1 MDKNQVEM
9 TDQELLQF
17 RMFQEQMKAVNNY
30 NTPTMNFPEAKLSF
44 TELRKSSYVRKSLS
58 SDEYIV
64 KVALL
69 HPFAYFWSVIL
80 LLFGIFWL
88 GAFGDFGSKS
98 LLKTLIP
105 FQQYLGYFFIF
116 IGLCKYLNLKMT
128 EMVVTNKRV
137 VCKTGIISVNTEELK
152 NQRIESVEIK
162 QTLWQRIWG
171 YADIYFTGTG
181 VSYVLFTNIKD
192 ARQVKSILEDNL
204 DV

>member
-1 MDKNQVEM
+1 MDKNHIEM

-17 RMFQEQMKAVNNY
+17 RMFQEQMKSVNNY
-30 NTPTMNFPEAKLSF
+30 PSSSMNFPIAKLSF
-44 TELRKSSYVRKSLS
+44 KELRKSSYVRKTLS

-69 HPFAYFWSVIL
+69 HPFAYFGAFVL

-88 GAFGDFGSKS
+88 TGCCGLGTNNIAKS
-98 LLKTLIP
+98 LIP
-105 FQQYLGYFFIF
+105 FQKYLGYFFIF
-116 IGLCKYLNLKMT
+116 VSFCKYLNLKMT
-128 EMVVTNKRV
+128 EMVVTNKRI

-162 QTLWQRIWG
+162 QTLWQSLWG

-181 VSYVLFTNIKD
+181 VSYVLFTNIKE